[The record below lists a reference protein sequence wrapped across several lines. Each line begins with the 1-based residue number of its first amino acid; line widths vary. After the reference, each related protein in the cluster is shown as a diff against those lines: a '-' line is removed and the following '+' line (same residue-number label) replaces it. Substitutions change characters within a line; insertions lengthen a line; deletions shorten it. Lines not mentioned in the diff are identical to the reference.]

1 MHRRLIYVVI
11 SYIYGPLKATIFMKR
26 ILRFFPLRNDLCHIH
41 IYDVITSVYNYWMRD
56 FAYMV
61 FNSIMPVKS
70 ERFNTKIYIFERY
83 STLCTSHINMNT
95 SLFMYNRAVLKPV
108 LQKK

>member
-1 MHRRLIYVVI
+1 
-11 SYIYGPLKATIFMKR
+11 MKR

-83 STLCTSHINMNT
+83 RALCASRVDINTFQFIQNEM
-95 SLFMYNRAVLKPV
+95 LRKPV
-108 LQKK
+108 LEKK